1 MPVRA
6 AWQGFQQV
14 HGDRSQA
21 MLGKAFGQYD
31 PWQDPQFFQ
40 EYQFVQQMPTEQNI
54 EQFVGKYGD
63 YLDGADYETL
73 FRPAE
78 GTLPGAQ
85 YDLAMR
91 EADVAGTELDYQH
104 DLITGKHEILPT
116 HLEAMEEGLL
126 TDIEA
131 QRLGRMEAEAGQEL
145 MPLQTDAQRAGLERD
160 VLAAELDME
169 YMPEMRGLELEGA
182 QLGIEAQELQ
192 NEMAEIDR
200 MVREATADSEIE
212 MAGLQVQELKQRIT
226 QSDDLHDLEKASM
239 INQLEQ
245 QEEQIRQLMIQGDIL
260 EETAPYQ
267 IRGQELDV
275 LMGEE
280 QLQDM
285 AGRWPLE
292 HELLE
297 LQLRAGELEMEQL
310 LADLGEDAMAHPEG
324 FDARDMIGMTHEGI
338 PVYETRAGAVVTI
351 NPETGAIVPHHDAQG
366 TPLPYI
372 GKHEQLVDPLE
383 FVLQH
388 PLISDER
395 AADYMD
401 LPPMHASELERI
413 INLELPD
420 ADFVD
425 VLTGQIRDSF
435 VGEPRDPDE
444 FRGDHAAGLLP
455 WQDEVPEE
463 TWEEPAETEPEALY
477 SPEDLARLFIDTN
490 PDLSAVE
497 IRDGLLQRDAEEFR
511 RETGVEL
518 DNVIR
523 ALNRRIGR

>member
-1 MPVRA
+1 MPLQH
-6 AWQGFQQV
+6 AWQGWQQV

-31 PWQDPQFFQ
+31 PWEDPQFYH

-54 EQFVGKYGD
+54 QQFVSKYGEH
-63 YLDGADYETL
+63 LDGADYESL

-91 EADVAGTELDYQH
+91 ETDVAGTELDYQQ
-104 DLITGKHEILPT
+104 DYLAAQHEMLPT
-116 HLEAMEEGLL
+116 QVQAMEEGLL

-131 QRLGRMEAEAGQEL
+131 QKLGRMEAQAGQEL
-145 MPLQTDAQRAGLERD
+145 MPLQTDARRAGLERD
-160 VLAAELDME
+160 MLATELDME
-169 YMPEMRGLELEGA
+169 YMPQMRGLELEGA

-200 MVREATADSEIE
+200 MIREATAESEIE
-212 MAGLQVQELKQRIT
+212 MAGLQVRDLKQRIA
-226 QSDDLHDLEKASM
+226 QSADLHDLEKAGM

-260 EETAPYQ
+260 EETAPLQ

-275 LMGEE
+275 QMGEE
-280 QLQDM
+280 QLRAM
-285 AGRWPLE
+285 PLE
-292 HELLE
+292 RQLLE
-297 LQLRAGELEMEQL
+297 QQLRAGELDMQQL
-310 LADLGEDAMAHPEG
+310 LAGPGEGAAAHPEG
-324 FDARDMIGMTHEGI
+324 FDAKDMIGMTPEGM
-338 PVYETRAGAVVTI
+338 PVYETRPGALFSVD
-351 NPETGAIVPHHDAQG
+351 PESGQVVPHQDEQG

-372 GKHEQLVDPLE
+372 GQHETLIDPLE
-383 FVLQH
+383 FALQH

-395 AADYMD
+395 AAAYMD
-401 LPPMHASELERI
+401 MPPMPAMELERI
-413 INLELPD
+413 FRAELPD
-420 ADFVD
+420 ADFAD
-425 VLTGQIRDSF
+425 VITRGMIGQIT
-435 VGEPRDPDE
+435 GEARDPDE
-444 FRGDHAAGLLP
+444 FRRDYGAGLLP

-463 TWEEPAETEPEALY
+463 TWEEPTDTEPEAMY

-490 PDLSAVE
+490 PDLTAVE